1 MPFSAGNSNIQTPV
15 KYSLPYQNNKSND
28 SVSFKANIS
37 EIYKLPL
44 KLDVSLKLQQCIS
57 FLLGSKSNVK
67 NYYLNA
73 LEGIQKDIK
82 GFERLSLKQIAFA
95 AKDMQVLTAKQGCY
109 NNCVHCYPAARKPVK
124 QKGGFVN
131 SILFEDLKTYTDSY
145 IELKNRT
152 GINFFQTTDKKQVP
166 YQSLFYDAD
175 AIDIAVNDL
184 NGNVHD
190 FPELNKTLYKATGKK
205 GVFDTSGWNPKS
217 RVHQERAQKI
227 VEYYKNPKHA
237 DELYQF
243 NLSVNPFHS
252 IYAKSVEL
260 KEKGYD
266 KLSEKLYKIYVDRI
280 SNALFTF
287 IPLMNNSNFSVILR
301 AFKNDVPNMKDFNE
315 AAIGK
320 LADDVLGSL
329 LDRCQNDMLQQRRVI
344 YSHGD
349 LVEVMNNASTKLKYI
364 STHLISGEKIKK
376 LFLKR
381 NPHIC
386 DADFYKLFS
395 GPVTLSECFDR
406 LKKWNNYE
414 KAAVNYQKIIDSTG
428 KVYLSDNYRII
439 PTDIQ
444 FNFVN
449 KEKKTGGFSMTEDF
463 IVTKE
468 MI

>member
-82 GFERLSLKQIAFA
+82 GFEGLSLKQIAFA

-152 GINFFQTTDKKQVP
+152 GINFFQTADKKQVP

-184 NGNVHD
+184 NGNIHD
-190 FPELNKTLYKATGKK
+190 FPELNKMLYKATGKK

-280 SNALFTF
+280 SDALFTF

-301 AFKNDVPNMKDFNE
+301 AFKNDVPNMKNFNE
-315 AAIGK
+315 DAISK
-320 LADDVLGSL
+320 LVDDILSSFY
-329 LDRCQNDMLQQRRVI
+329 DKCKSDMLNNKQVI
-344 YSHGD
+344 TSSDYLGD
-349 LVEVMNNASTKLKYI
+349 VMNLAVKNLKYI
-364 STHLISGEKIKK
+364 STNIISGEKIKH
-376 LFLKR
+376 LFFKR
-381 NPHIC
+381 NP
-386 DADFYKLFS
+386 DKSDFEFYKFFS
-395 GPVTLSECFDR
+395 TPLTLSECFDR
-406 LKKWNNYE
+406 LKKWNNYD

-449 KEKKTGGFSMTEDF
+449 
-463 IVTKE
+463 
-468 MI
+468 

>member
-1 MPFSAGNSNIQTPV
+1 M
-15 KYSLPYQNNKSND
+15 
-28 SVSFKANIS
+28 
-37 EIYKLPL
+37 
-44 KLDVSLKLQQCIS
+44 
-57 FLLGSKSNVK
+57 
-67 NYYLNA
+67 
-73 LEGIQKDIK
+73 EGIQKDIK
-82 GFERLSLKQIAFA
+82 GFEGLSLKQIAFA
-95 AKDMQVLTAKQGCY
+95 AKDMQVLTDKQGCY

-145 IELKNRT
+145 IELKDRT

-184 NGNVHD
+184 NGNIHD
-190 FPELNKTLYKATGKK
+190 FPELNKMLYKATGKK

-315 AAIGK
+315 DAISK
-320 LADDVLGSL
+320 LVDDILSSFY
-329 LDRCQNDMLQQRRVI
+329 DKCKSDMLNNKQVI
-344 YSHGD
+344 TSSDNLGD
-349 LVEVMNNASTKLKYI
+349 VMNLAVKNLKYI
-364 STHLISGEKIKK
+364 STNIISGEKIKH
-376 LFLKR
+376 LFFKR
-381 NPHIC
+381 NP
-386 DADFYKLFS
+386 DKSDFEFYKFFS
-395 GPVTLSECFDR
+395 TPLTLSECFDR
-406 LKKWNNYE
+406 LKKWNSYE

>member
-1 MPFSAGNSNIQTPV
+1 M
-15 KYSLPYQNNKSND
+15 
-28 SVSFKANIS
+28 
-37 EIYKLPL
+37 
-44 KLDVSLKLQQCIS
+44 
-57 FLLGSKSNVK
+57 
-67 NYYLNA
+67 
-73 LEGIQKDIK
+73 
-82 GFERLSLKQIAFA
+82 SLKQIAFA
-95 AKDMQVLTAKQGCY
+95 AKDMQVLTDKQGCY

-145 IELKNRT
+145 IELKDRT

-184 NGNVHD
+184 NGNIHD
-190 FPELNKTLYKATGKK
+190 FPELNKMLYKATGKK

-315 AAIGK
+315 DAISK
-320 LADDVLGSL
+320 LVDDILSSFY
-329 LDRCQNDMLQQRRVI
+329 DKCKSDMLNNKQVI
-344 YSHGD
+344 TSSDNLGD
-349 LVEVMNNASTKLKYI
+349 VMNLAVKNLKYI
-364 STHLISGEKIKK
+364 STNIISGEKIKH
-376 LFLKR
+376 LFFKR
-381 NPHIC
+381 NP
-386 DADFYKLFS
+386 DKSDFEFYKFFS
-395 GPVTLSECFDR
+395 TPLTLSECFDR
-406 LKKWNNYE
+406 LKKWNSYE

>member
-1 MPFSAGNSNIQTPV
+1 MM
-15 KYSLPYQNNKSND
+15 L
-28 SVSFKANIS
+28 
-37 EIYKLPL
+37 
-44 KLDVSLKLQQCIS
+44 
-57 FLLGSKSNVK
+57 
-67 NYYLNA
+67 
-73 LEGIQKDIK
+73 
-82 GFERLSLKQIAFA
+82 
-95 AKDMQVLTAKQGCY
+95 
-109 NNCVHCYPAARKPVK
+109 
-124 QKGGFVN
+124 
-131 SILFEDLKTYTDSY
+131 
-145 IELKNRT
+145 
-152 GINFFQTTDKKQVP
+152 
-166 YQSLFYDAD
+166 D

-184 NGNVHD
+184 NGNIHD
-190 FPELNKTLYKATGKK
+190 FPELNKMLYKATGKK

-280 SNALFTF
+280 SDALFTF

-301 AFKNDVPNMKDFNE
+301 AFKNDVPNMKNFNE
-315 AAIGK
+315 DAISK
-320 LADDVLGSL
+320 LVDDILSSFY
-329 LDRCQNDMLQQRRVI
+329 DKCKSDMLNNKQVI
-344 YSHGD
+344 TSSDNLGD
-349 LVEVMNNASTKLKYI
+349 VMNLAVKNLKYI
-364 STHLISGEKIKK
+364 STNIISGEKIKH
-376 LFLKR
+376 LFFKR
-381 NPHIC
+381 NP
-386 DADFYKLFS
+386 DKSDFEFYKFFS
-395 GPVTLSECFDR
+395 TPLTLSECFDR

>member
-1 MPFSAGNSNIQTPV
+1 
-15 KYSLPYQNNKSND
+15 
-28 SVSFKANIS
+28 VSFKANIS

-82 GFERLSLKQIAFA
+82 GFEGLSLKQIAFA

-152 GINFFQTTDKKQVP
+152 GINFFQTADKKQVP

-184 NGNVHD
+184 NGNIHD
-190 FPELNKTLYKATGKK
+190 FPELNKMLYKATGKK

-243 NLSVNPFHS
+243 NLSVNPFYS

-280 SNALFTF
+280 SDALFTF

-301 AFKNDVPNMKDFNE
+301 AFKNDVPNMKNFNE
-315 AAIGK
+315 DAISK
-320 LADDVLGSL
+320 LVDDILSSFY
-329 LDRCQNDMLQQRRVI
+329 DKCKSDMLNNKQVI
-344 YSHGD
+344 TSSDNLGD
-349 LVEVMNNASTKLKYI
+349 VMNLAVKNLKYI
-364 STHLISGEKIKK
+364 STNIISGEKIKH
-376 LFLKR
+376 LFFKR
-381 NPHIC
+381 NP
-386 DADFYKLFS
+386 DKSDFEFYKFFS
-395 GPVTLSECFDR
+395 TPLTLSECFDR